1 MLSAVGMTIG
11 TDPVAFSILEVPPS
25 NISVL
30 MRSPPNADDEEL
42 LSGDETRRDL
52 HKKPVPGFKNSQT
65 LPPAGKYGK
74 GATGQREMSG
84 LHRTIREGGGGAGG
98 DRFWKR
104 RTATGRVNLATIWE
118 TSKAYRGSILP
129 GSVAMR
135 VERRFRKSR
144 PHRRCRFRNR

>member
-74 GATGQREMSG
+74 GVTGQREMSG
-84 LHRTIREGGGGAGG
+84 TPSDDARRRGWSGGGPLLEKKNS
-98 DRFWKR
+98 D
-104 RTATGRVNLATIWE
+104 
-118 TSKAYRGSILP
+118 
-129 GSVAMR
+129 
-135 VERRFRKSR
+135 RKSE
-144 PHRRCRFRNR
+144 PSYNMGNFGSAARFDSPQFSDNACGASVSKKPPA